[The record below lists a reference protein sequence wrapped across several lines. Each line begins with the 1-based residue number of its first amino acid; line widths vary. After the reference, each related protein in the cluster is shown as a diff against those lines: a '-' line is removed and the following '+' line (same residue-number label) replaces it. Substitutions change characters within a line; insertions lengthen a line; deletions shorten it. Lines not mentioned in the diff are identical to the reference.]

1 MNPRFYMDQAK
12 ASPALLLA
20 LIALHSTVTS
30 INAADDRLWLD
41 AKINGTPARL
51 FLDTG
56 CASYGLTA
64 DAAKRFG
71 LQVTNLSPEAALR
84 SRLDTNHIRWGLTE
98 TCLLNLQGTEGQI
111 QFPVMNYPTYLPLN
125 FDGLIG
131 WPTLNAGLVRIHASA
146 GLVTF
151 PNEVEEQLD
160 GWTRL
165 SVATNFSTLELEI
178 PRTNGTRGILRIDT
192 GNPMGV
198 MLPAHKWEAWRKSH
212 PFCPVTVRGD
222 FGIND
227 GSQVHEQSWATN
239 ITLGPLVI
247 TEVPVAQ
254 APLNDEAFFGT
265 EYEGKLG
272 LAALKRLDL
281 IVDGKRHVA
290 HLRTKTTPP
299 EPYQHNRA
307 GVAFLPSPTNTNLLI
322 AERVVEG
329 SPAWEAGVRTGDALL
344 KCNGKPA
351 SPFLF
356 DPENPYRLEAA
367 PGTKLVLTLKR
378 GSTNFD
384 ATVTLRQI
392 LPPASP

>member
-1 MNPRFYMDQAK
+1 MKVRFDLNQDK
-12 ASPALLLA
+12 AWPAVLVA
-20 LIALHSTVTS
+20 LIGLHCSATS
-30 INAADDRLWLD
+30 INAADERLWLD
-41 AKINGTPARL
+41 VKINGTPARIA
-51 FLDTG
+51 LDSG
-56 CASYGLTA
+56 SDIYGLTA

-71 LQVTNLSPEAALR
+71 LQVTNFTADAAQRL
-84 SRLDTNHIRWGLTE
+84 RLDTNHIRWAMTE
-98 TCLLNLQGTEGQI
+98 TCLLNLQGTEYKTL
-111 QFPVMNYPTYLPLN
+111 FAVMNFPTSVHPD

-131 WPTLNAGLVRIHASA
+131 WSDLTASLVRIHASA

-151 PNEVEEQLD
+151 PKEVEEQLA

-165 SVATNFSTLELEI
+165 SVATNFQTLELEI

-192 GNPMGV
+192 GSPMGV
-198 MLPAHKWEAWRKSH
+198 MLPARTWEVWRKSH
-212 PFCPVTVRGD
+212 PLCPVTVCVD
-222 FGIND
+222 FGISD
-227 GSQVHEQSWATN
+227 GFQVQEESWATN

-254 APLNDEAFFGT
+254 APQSDEAFFGT
-265 EYEGKLG
+265 KYEGKLG

-299 EPYQHNRA
+299 GPYGHNRA
-307 GVAFLPSPTNTNLLI
+307 GVAFLPSLTNTDLFI
-322 AERVVEG
+322 AARVVEG
-329 SPAWEAGVRTGDALL
+329 SPAWEAGVRSGDTML
-344 KCNGKPA
+344 KCDGKPV
-351 SPFLF
+351 SPLLV
-356 DPENPYRLEAA
+356 DPEDPDRLGGA

-378 GSTNFD
+378 GSRTFD